1 MELFL
6 HMDRQVQAKLS
17 LSQAELKGMQTEV
30 LSREH

>member
-6 HMDRQVQAKLS
+6 RMDRQVQAKLS
-17 LSQAELKGMQTEV
+17 LSLAVQKGMQTEV